1 MQRVRTAALA
11 AFVALPAISAQ
22 ADPVPL
28 NVTTGNSFTQHWYLS
43 NPEAPFGD
51 FDAIAIEFVSQT
63 AAPGGTATE
72 SGFKSFSVSSGGG
85 SWSMIGGGTQ
95 AWFAGGSLGDSALP
109 HITFHGETNEYVT
122 WNIWY
127 YLGGEVLGGYQYT
140 GYGSF
145 GSYSFTDLPASA
157 APLLIPLPNGVAL
170 GSVGLVGLGAAL
182 AVRRRR

>member
-11 AFVALPAISAQ
+11 AFVASPVMIAQ

-43 NPEAPFGD
+43 NPESPLGD

-63 AAPGGTATE
+63 TAPGGSSTE
-72 SGFKSFSVSSGGG
+72 SGFKGFSISSGSG
-85 SWSMIGGGTQ
+85 SWSTMGGGTQ
-95 AWFAGGSLGDSALP
+95 AWFAGGSSEDFALP
-109 HITFHGETNEYVT
+109 HLTFHGETNEYVK

-127 YLGGEVLGGYQYT
+127 YLGGEALGGYQYS

-145 GSYSFTDLPASA
+145 ASFSFNDLPASA

-170 GSVGLVGLGAAL
+170 GSVGLLGLGAAL
-182 AVRRRR
+182 AVKRRR